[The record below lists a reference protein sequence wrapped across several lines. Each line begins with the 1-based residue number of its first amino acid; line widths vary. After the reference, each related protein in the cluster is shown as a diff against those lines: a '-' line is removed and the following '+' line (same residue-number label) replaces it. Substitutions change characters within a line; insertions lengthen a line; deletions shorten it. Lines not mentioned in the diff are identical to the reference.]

1 MKSSAFISIGCCKF
15 VPSQSGE
22 ELGQS
27 RPDTLRSS
35 LGLVSQARST
45 AGGGSVAVLIINLT
59 KLSFFIY
66 FVYQARIHFIIHSP
80 RRDFFSNL
88 HKYLLVAA
96 KLKQ

>member
-27 RPDTLRSS
+27 RPDILRSS

-45 AGGGSVAVLIINLT
+45 AGGGTVAVIINLT